1 MLPLCQVH
9 GGYSLHVSFVYPA
22 HSDALLTIYAA
33 GKTEGKNAGKT
44 PMKQA
49 MQQ

>member
-9 GGYSLHVSFVYPA
+9 GGYSLVSFVYPT